1 MQSLKTTKE
10 KILSLFG
17 YSTARSFKTTEE
29 INTAIKDKL
38 ERNIDMTSFAHH
50 FATKD
55 FTGKLKSLRF
65 ICNQLEDGYYKKH
78 VFYIF
83 LEQLLND
90 YKMSIFDKHLLT
102 LLYFSLR
109 TQKKQ

>member
-83 LEQLLND
+83 FRTIVKRLQNE
-90 YKMSIFDKHLLT
+90 
-102 LLYFSLR
+102 YF
-109 TQKKQ
+109 